1 MDTSATN
8 SNSGPDVIFSDPT
21 NRITNE
27 KETNIEKNIDLNGK
41 IAQFSHH
48 QPGWLFLL
56 VAASCPALRTTKD
69 QPAWLQNVTKI
80 HQEFGSVESEM
91 YISNNTPTTNYSV
104 IENANKDEH
113 NVAEVTG
120 KLSRVNLIL
129 IKILRQIYLEKLH

>member
-48 QPGWLFLL
+48 QPGWLFVL
-56 VAASCPALRTTKD
+56 VAA
-69 QPAWLQNVTKI
+69 
-80 HQEFGSVESEM
+80 
-91 YISNNTPTTNYSV
+91 
-104 IENANKDEH
+104 
-113 NVAEVTG
+113 
-120 KLSRVNLIL
+120 
-129 IKILRQIYLEKLH
+129 IYKELN